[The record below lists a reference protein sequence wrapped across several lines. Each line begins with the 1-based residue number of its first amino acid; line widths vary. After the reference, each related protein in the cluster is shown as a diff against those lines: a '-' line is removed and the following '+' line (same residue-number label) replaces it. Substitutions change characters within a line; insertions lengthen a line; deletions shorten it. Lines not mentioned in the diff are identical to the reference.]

1 MSSLFPPAPPRV
13 APKAPC
19 KSQFVVFNDVS
30 VRPTS
35 PPTMDVVEL
44 LRTDE
49 KMPAVD
55 DIEMHDEIRHLLGE
69 KLYKALVYDDTFWLD

>member
-1 MSSLFPPAPPRV
+1 
-13 APKAPC
+13 
-19 KSQFVVFNDVS
+19 
-30 VRPTS
+30 
-35 PPTMDVVEL
+35 MDVVEL